1 MIWIAGIV
9 VICLGVCMPLYKH
22 YKSRLRLPLACA
34 YKSLGTLS
42 AFLAALVA
50 TIRLDPHC
58 WFCAAA
64 ILLYA
69 AADTVLEFNFV
80 LGAGVFL
87 AGHIFN
93 IAFFMK
99 IAPVSVFHLIGFL
112 LLGALSGFV
121 FWRWRKQIGKQ
132 MPAFMVYGVVLMIM
146 CISALACFMTNTLAG
161 ILIACG
167 GALFYISDF
176 VLLRET
182 IFPSPKRLDWIVMIT
197 YYSSVLL
204 FGISCLLM

>member
-1 MIWIAGIV
+1 M
-9 VICLGVCMPLYKH
+9 
-22 YKSRLRLPLACA
+22 
-34 YKSLGTLS
+34 
-42 AFLAALVA
+42 
-50 TIRLDPHC
+50 
-58 WFCAAA
+58 
-64 ILLYA
+64 
-69 AADTVLEFNFV
+69 